1 MLATIK
7 HAIQRQTS
15 AHGLM
20 KRGQKPVKHEQFIGF
35 FLGGFTARQQQI
47 TRAANSMLT
56 FYRTAKVNHCFTSAT
71 ANWAN
76 QQW

>member
-20 KRGQKPVKHEQFIGF
+20 KRGQKPVKHEQFIGV
-35 FLGGFTARQQQI
+35 FLGGLQPDSSKLQELQT
-47 TRAANSMLT
+47 
-56 FYRTAKVNHCFTSAT
+56 VC
-71 ANWAN
+71 
-76 QQW
+76 